1 MADEEKSTFHA
12 RPSIL
17 ASVEGSHL
25 VQAVNPK
32 FLDWLLEVEAK
43 ITQLEAARD
52 KLYEALPTG
61 EMDAFALIKII
72 KTHIEDLDKI
82 LEAS

>member
-1 MADEEKSTFHA
+1 MMAEEKSIFHA

-17 ASVEGSHL
+17 ASVEGSPL

-32 FLDWLLEVEAK
+32 FLDWLLKVEDDYTKKA
-43 ITQLEAARD
+43 E
-52 KLYEALPTG
+52 KLKAMRAL
-61 EMDAFALIKII
+61 ANALAPSYMSVRIM
-72 KTHIEDLDKI
+72 EI